1 MDVIKRSLK
10 GKLEQT
16 APLLFDDLKKI
27 IDIID
32 IEIDKNFQKLINHR
46 DKAIILVGWFGAYRR
61 SEIVGLSVENIEF
74 NEDGM
79 SIKMDKS
86 KTDPEGNLEAKG
98 IVKSEDPQSTYCPV
112 NACKKWLQ
120 FSEIRTG
127 NIFRQIDT
135 SNKIYHNDLGDKSI
149 SLIIKNWATKAMIS
163 NDKLSGHSFRAGFA
177 TELARSGAS
186 ETEIMKTTQHK
197 SADMVRRYIRD
208 AETMKTAAKKYLKF

>member
-1 MDVIKRSLK
+1 
-10 GKLEQT
+10 
-16 APLLFDDLKKI
+16 
-27 IDIID
+27 
-32 IEIDKNFQKLINHR
+32 
-46 DKAIILVGWFGAYRR
+46 
-61 SEIVGLSVENIEF
+61 
-74 NEDGM
+74 
-79 SIKMDKS
+79 MDKS
-86 KTDPEGNLEAKG
+86 KTDQEGNLEAKG
-98 IVKSEDPQSTYCPV
+98 IAKSEDPQSTYCPV

-135 SNKIYHNDLGDKSI
+135 SNKIYHNDLSDKSI